1 MIDAFD
7 IWWFFYGIHRF
18 PSIFFFF
25 TIRFFFSNSINTNK
39 FFKRIISYFT
49 QEQESGF
56 FLVQKIKFCSLKK
69 FFLLGSDGRVMN
81 QPLAG
86 SLFILFIFDLW
97 SYEYYFFPFSS
108 SSSLSRPLELSF
120 VVSWLFS
127 VAIKSFSV
135 IFFFLLAF
143 VNNQRYEIDF
153 LTPGDAPRLPD
164 LVCALWNWLI
174 PIASPWPFFY
184 HLPSNQT
191 FLFSLRKKKRT
202 ISSSSLHLSL
212 ILAIKIEKKNDFV
225 SLCLDFCLDFGLDFC
240 LDHCLDY
247 CLDFCLRE
255 ITLSYTNGY
264 VYPFNSTRKWLSKI
278 L

>member
-1 MIDAFD
+1 MSTFNSLWISFANFHVFLAGCAQLCELPWIVVCMFNFCHVCRLIEWLMLLTFD
-7 IWWFFYGIHRF
+7 GFSTGYTVFHLFFLF
-18 PSIFFFF
+18 LQFV
-25 TIRFFFSNSINTNK
+25 FFSNSINTNK

-153 LTPGDAPRLPD
+153 LTPEDAPRLPD

-174 PIASPWPFFY
+174 PLASPWPLLFRY
-184 HLPSNQT
+184 HFTP
-191 FLFSLRKKKRT
+191 FSL
-202 ISSSSLHLSL
+202 
-212 ILAIKIEKKNDFV
+212 
-225 SLCLDFCLDFGLDFC
+225 
-240 LDHCLDY
+240 
-247 CLDFCLRE
+247 
-255 ITLSYTNGY
+255 
-264 VYPFNSTRKWLSKI
+264 W
-278 L
+278 